1 FGSRSSGLRRRSSP
15 PKGTRSRGCSAISSL
30 RGSDLVFGI
39 RDLSGFAAIPGGC
52 FTMGTERGQ
61 DDERPPHRVF
71 VDPFELGVYPV
82 TRASYEE
89 FVAATGHEPPKGWER
104 AELAQPD
111 LPVVGV
117 SWNDAAAYCAW

>member
-1 FGSRSSGLRRRSSP
+1 MASPITSRSGAGDYDRP
-15 PKGTRSRGCSAISSL
+15 MVSRAA
-30 RGSDLVFGI
+30 DLV
-39 RDLSGFAAIPGGC
+39 SAFAPIPGGW

-82 TRASYEE
+82 TRAAYEA
-89 FVAATGHEPPKGWER
+89 FVAATNHEPPKGWER
-104 AELAQPD
+104 TELAQPD

-117 SWNDAAAYCAW
+117 SWHDA